1 MESAHAAKTK
11 ELETKIE
18 TKKSETKELKTKV
31 STLSAQTSEQNKH
44 KTHAAQLEEQRVT
57 LASVPLCS
65 SVALQAALEAKLKTE
80 MEKASA
86 KAADHDIKITELTSA
101 TKELRTKVSAAHSK
115 EKAAAAEINN
125 LKQTVASKPAQT
137 SSVSNNP
144 DDSTEVAKK
153 VGSKMEGC
161 TLVGDNAVNTTG
173 FSIINKHNLAVMGK
187 DIDSRTCVL
196 RGVVKFTSDG
206 STATAWLD
214 PNYRDPDTEMPFCSP
229 VSGTM
234 QFFASIVNPKD
245 TSEIERTVGLQIE
258 PHGRWIRIHI
268 LDVFTS

>member
-1 MESAHAAKTK
+1 
-11 ELETKIE
+11 
-18 TKKSETKELKTKV
+18 
-31 STLSAQTSEQNKH
+31 
-44 KTHAAQLEEQRVT
+44 
-57 LASVPLCS
+57 
-65 SVALQAALEAKLKTE
+65 

-86 KAADHDIKITELTSA
+86 KAADHAIKVTELTST
-101 TKELRTKVSAAHSK
+101 TKELRTKVAAAHSK
-115 EKAAAAEINN
+115 EKEAATKINN
-125 LKQTVASKPAQT
+125 LIPAQT
-137 SSVSNNP
+137 SSASNP
-144 DDSTEVAKK
+144 HDSTEVAKK

-161 TLVGDNAVNTTG
+161 TSVGDNAVNTTG

-206 STATAWLD
+206 NSATAWLD
-214 PNYRDPDTEMPFCSP
+214 PNYRDPATEMPLCFP

-258 PHGRWIRIHI
+258 PHGRWIRIYRYLICSHHDCEWSALQVGVNWKTVVGCDGEARQHPLPPPDEVQRCSGDLCAVLLPYGCSWRNRCRYI
-268 LDVFTS
+268 R

>member
-31 STLSAQTSEQNKH
+31 STLSAQTSEQDKH

-65 SVALQAALEAKLKTE
+65 SVALQDALEAKFKTE

-86 KAADHDIKITELTSA
+86 KAADHNIKVTELTSS

-115 EKAAAAEINN
+115 EKEAAAKINN
-125 LKQTVASKPAQT
+125 LKQMVASKPAQT
-137 SSVSNNP
+137 SSASNP
-144 DDSTEVAKK
+144 HDSTEVAKK

-214 PNYRDPDTEMPFCSP
+214 PNYRDPATEMPLCFP

-234 QFFASIVNPKD
+234 QFFASIVNPKN
-245 TSEIERTVGLQIE
+245 TFEIERIVGLQIE
-258 PHGRWIRIHI
+258 PHGR
-268 LDVFTS
+268 